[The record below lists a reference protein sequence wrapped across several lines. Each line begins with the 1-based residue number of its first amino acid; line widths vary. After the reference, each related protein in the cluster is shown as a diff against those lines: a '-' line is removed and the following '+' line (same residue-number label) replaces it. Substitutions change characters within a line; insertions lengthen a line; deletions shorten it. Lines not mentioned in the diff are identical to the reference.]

1 MTNFIGIE
9 NQILTEGQSLTN
21 AQALANI
28 AVNWGWSKNAIAALC
43 GNSRVESYVNPNMW
57 QNQYAHP
64 ENGYGLFQWTPST
77 KLISWAQGTGQDY
90 TTGETQM
97 ARLKYEIE
105 NGVQYYA
112 TPAYPESFQEFSVST
127 KSVDYLTRAFV
138 TNYERPAD
146 ISESIARRIAFA
158 ELCASSLDWSGAG
171 GTAVIHPLLPVIPG
185 TPLTSPFGYRDIG
198 IGTNDHLGTDWGGAS
213 GDPIYATMNGTVV
226 KAQYDSS
233 RGNYVIVKHAQDAY
247 YSTYQH
253 LLSDAVAVGDIVQ
266 QGQTIAAMGTT
277 GDSSGVHLHFAIST
291 TPYGSYADDG
301 QMGTFIDPEIY
312 LQSEIIIG
320 GGETPVD
327 ARPYDGVAH
336 DATTQTYTTEEGLKM
351 TLYTVKRGDTLGK
364 IAAAHGVPM
373 NNIRRMK
380 LVAIENKN
388 MIATGDILAIPVAT
402 VAPRENVVYMVK
414 SGDNLSN
421 IAKRYGVT
429 VADIQSRNGIKD
441 PNKIYPGQLL
451 TII

>member
-1 MTNFIGIE
+1 MTKFIGSP
-9 NQILTEGQSLTN
+9 NQILTEAQSLTN

-28 AVNWGWSKNAIAALC
+28 AINWGWSKNAIAALC
-43 GNSRVESYVNPNMW
+43 GNSRVESYINPNMW
-57 QNQYAHP
+57 QNQYATP

-77 KLISWAQGTGQDY
+77 KLISWANGVGQDY

-105 NGVQYYA
+105 NGIQYYP
-112 TPAYPESFQEFSVST
+112 TGSYPETFSQFSVST

-138 TNYERPAD
+138 TNYERPAN
-146 ISESIARRIAFA
+146 IAESIDRRIAFA
-158 ELCASSLDWSGAG
+158 NLCINSLDWTGAG
-171 GTAVIHPLLPVIPG
+171 GTAVIRPLLPVIPG

-226 KAQYDSS
+226 KAQYDGS
-233 RGNYVIVKHAQDAY
+233 RGNYVIVKHTQDEY

-253 LLSDAVAVGDIVQ
+253 LLSDAVNVGDIVQ

-301 QMGTFIDPEIY
+301 NIGVFIDPEIY
-312 LQSEIIIG
+312 LQSEIVIG
-320 GGETPVD
+320 GGGEPDPRPKENVSDFITP
-327 ARPYDGVAH
+327 
-336 DATTQTYTTEEGLKM
+336 QTYTTQEGIKM
-351 TLYTVKRGDTLGK
+351 SLYTVKNGDTLGK
-364 IAAAHGVPM
+364 IAATYGVPM
-373 NNIRRMK
+373 NNIKRMQP
-380 LVAIENKN
+380 VAITNKN
-388 MIATGDILAIPVAT
+388 LIMSGDILAIPVSSL
-402 VAPRENVVYMVK
+402 APREHVVCMVRA
-414 SGDNLSN
+414 GDTLGA

-429 VADIQSRNGIKD
+429 VADILSRNAIAD
-441 PNKIYPGQLL
+441 PNKIFPGQLI